1 MAVGRSRDHS
11 QRDALRVDHH
21 RAFDAPL
28 CPVHRAPASLLAP
41 ARGLGDATIDGH
53 LGRIEAD
60 DSIVGFTRHLLQI
73 VHHPRFY
80 PLVTPATQR
89 GGRARLVGYPPV
101 SAAEYQHLN
110 ELLEDHS
117 IGYAGAMTAEGVV
130 CLPGGQQ
137 GEELLPEGLDDVW
150 WDGGHGT
157 CSFTSGSFRHSP
169 DDRAS
174 CARLASERAASL
186 LAQPLSLNVG

>member
-73 VHHPRFY
+73 VHDPRFY

-117 IGYAGAMTAEGVV
+117 IGYAGAMTAEGWFV
-130 CLPGGQQ
+130 CLEGNKARNCCQRGSMMYGGMA
-137 GEELLPEGLDDVW
+137 GT
-150 WDGGHGT
+150 GHAP
-157 CSFTSGSFRHSP
+157 SR
-169 DDRAS
+169 REAS
-174 CARLASERAASL
+174 DTPRMIEHPVPALQVNAPRPYWRSL
-186 LAQPLSLNVG
+186 LA